1 MYSGS
6 PACFQ
11 TGPDCV
17 GATEVQAVARTQVC
31 LTMLVGAHRATR
43 PQALCFVGAGG
54 ATPRLDYRSRM
65 RRESHVRFCEGGGV
79 RLPSATRLP
88 VGSPFP
94 AGKGVRGIGRSAEA
108 FQVFFL
114 VGSRTDLTPFPTMGR
129 GN

>member
-17 GATEVQAVARTQVC
+17 GATEVQAVARTQVW
-31 LTMLVGAHRATR
+31 LTTLVGAHRATR

-79 RLPSATRLP
+79 RLPSATRHCSFPLP
-88 VGSPFP
+88 MT
-94 AGKGVRGIGRSAEA
+94 GKGVRGLGRARAPTGMFSTR
-108 FQVFFL
+108 
-114 VGSRTDLTPFPTMGR
+114 SR
-129 GN
+129 

>member
-79 RLPSATRLP
+79 RLPSATRLLAR
-88 VGSPFP
+88 PFVCHP
-94 AGKGVRGIGRSAEA
+94 DQVSGAQAGANPRRDRREAIRLKTRGIKEIAPR
-108 FQVFFL
+108 
-114 VGSRTDLTPFPTMGR
+114 
-129 GN
+129 